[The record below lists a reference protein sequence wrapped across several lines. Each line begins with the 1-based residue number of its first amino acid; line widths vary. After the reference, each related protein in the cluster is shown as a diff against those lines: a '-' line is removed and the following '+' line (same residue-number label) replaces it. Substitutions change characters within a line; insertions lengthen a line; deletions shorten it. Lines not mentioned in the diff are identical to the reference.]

1 MNDSRFLSFR
11 RHEKTN
17 QIHIH
22 FHIFAFPPI
31 HQLTHIASNCAP
43 DAPKTAWR
51 RAASH
56 VPTQLAIRGDA
67 APTASGCNWRYIAT
81 KRGMRG
87 GMHGILDKEARDS
100 GQGCT

>member
-31 HQLTHIASNCAP
+31 LQISTTGSNRAP
-43 DAPKTAWR
+43 DAPPNCVATQRVVRPDAVGITSGRSWGY
-51 RAASH
+51 
-56 VPTQLAIRGDA
+56 VGTQLERQYMPYNVNGFNI
-67 APTASGCNWRYIAT
+67 
-81 KRGMRG
+81 
-87 GMHGILDKEARDS
+87 
-100 GQGCT
+100 